1 MAQRLI
7 DDALWS
13 RIEPLLPKPP
23 RRRWKAMGRPRVP
36 DRATL
41 TGILFV
47 LRSGLPWQ
55 MLPKEMGCGSGST
68 CWRRLV
74 RWQRAGVWR
83 RLHAVLLAELRQR
96 GQLDLTRALVD
107 SASVRALRAGE
118 KTGPNPTDRRKA
130 GSKHHLLTEAHG
142 IPLTALLTAANRH
155 DITQLLP
162 LVDAMPPL
170 RGCPGPPVRKPGL
183 IQGDRGYDSQPH
195 RDALRRRG
203 IQSQLAR
210 RRTPHGS
217 GLGRTR
223 WVVERTLAWLHRFRR
238 LNMRYERRPCIH
250 EAFLMLG
257 CSMICWNFLKRLIYS
272 VVEASIACPR

>member
-1 MAQRLI
+1 MSQRLI

-23 RRRWKAMGRPRVP
+23 RRRWKTMGRPRVP
-36 DRATL
+36 DRAAL

-107 SASVRALRAGE
+107 SASIRALRGG
-118 KTGPNPTDRRKA
+118 KKLDR
-130 GSKHHLLTEAHG
+130 
-142 IPLTALLTAANRH
+142 
-155 DITQLLP
+155 TQP
-162 LVDAMPPL
+162 IAVR
-170 RGCPGPPVRKPGL
+170 RGR
-183 IQGDRGYDSQPH
+183 STTFS
-195 RDALRRRG
+195 LRR
-203 IQSQLAR
+203 A
-210 RRTPHGS
+210 
-217 GLGRTR
+217 
-223 WVVERTLAWLHRFRR
+223 
-238 LNMRYERRPCIH
+238 
-250 EAFLMLG
+250 
-257 CSMICWNFLKRLIYS
+257 
-272 VVEASIACPR
+272 ASR